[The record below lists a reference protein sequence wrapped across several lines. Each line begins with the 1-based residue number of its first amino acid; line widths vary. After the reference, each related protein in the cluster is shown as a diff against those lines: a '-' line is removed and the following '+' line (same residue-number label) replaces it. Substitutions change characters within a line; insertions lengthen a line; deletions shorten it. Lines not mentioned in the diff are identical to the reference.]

1 MPFTIPNAGDAGFPA
16 QAEPDKVDFDVLAA
30 GTNGTGVLTGCAVTA
45 QATPD
50 MTVAVASGTVSVAG
64 VSAAVT
70 SGNLAISAAD
80 ASNPRFDLVVVSNT
94 GAKSVVAGAPAG
106 APVFPAIPAS
116 SVALAAVYV
125 PAADTAIQSNQ
136 IVDKRVLVLP
146 SGGAAGGAKLII
158 SAAQSIP
165 ASGGLPAAVS
175 WDAEEWDTDGYHD
188 TVTNPTRITIPAGL
202 AGKVRLEGF
211 IWSTAAATFNSG
223 QYCTVR
229 IRKNG
234 GSYLRGPYERNHTPA
249 VLTNGSS
256 ARAVDNA
263 AAGDYYE
270 LVVTQADTSSRAL
283 DAALCAFTIERLGS

>member
-1 MPFTIPNAGDAGFPA
+1 MPFTIPNAADAAVPA

-45 QATPD
+45 QAIPD
-50 MTVAVASGTVSVAG
+50 MTVAVASGTVSIAG

-70 SGNLAISAAD
+70 SGNLAIPAAD
-80 ASNPRFDLVVVSNT
+80 ASNPRFDLIVASNT
-94 GAKSVVAGAPAG
+94 GVKSVVTGAPAS
-106 APVFPAIPAS
+106 APVFPSIPAS

-125 PAADTAIQSNQ
+125 PATDTAIQSNQ
-136 IVDKRVLVLP
+136 IVDKRVQVLP
-146 SGGAAGGAKLII
+146 GGGAAGGAKLII
-158 SAAQSIP
+158 SAAQTIP
-165 ASGGLPAAVS
+165 ASGSLPAAVS

-188 TVTNPTRITIPAGL
+188 TATNPTRITIPAGL

-211 IWSTAAATFNSG
+211 IWSTAAATWNSG
-223 QYCTVR
+223 QFCTVR

-234 GSYLRGPYERNHTPA
+234 GSYVRGPYERNHTPA

-263 AAGDYYE
+263 VAGDYYE

-283 DAALCAFTIERLGS
+283 DAALCSFTIERLGS